1 MAVALGLFPDNAK
14 APQWFERMREF
25 AINSYSHP
33 DDASDNTVI
42 DPEYDNKT
50 VADLYRGQNLFDD
63 WTLQN
68 HSLFHT
74 SYQNVVMQELGEA
87 ALALKLFQ
95 KELKGT
101 EKWKSNALMHN
112 NQNVMDRVLNRLAL
126 ADGELAMPNGNDWSL
141 FLYDQ
146 ITSYSTM
153 ACFLQNPVV
162 LFLENMAYKYIQA
175 RQKTTSDGSWLL
187 RADVGSRRMGVEAH
201 RVMMTWLMH
210 EVCLRPR
217 SLRPHGRKFRTNTA
231 THTSSRHRM

>member
-14 APQWFERMREF
+14 ALQWFERMREF

-126 ADGELAMPNGNDWSL
+126 GDGELAMPNGNDWSL